1 MEEPDDQELSAGT
14 PDNEGQGGPMITVT
28 DSITIAT
35 LERMAVNRFGNLVK
49 AVVDVERGIMV
60 IDADMHA
67 DEEAL
72 LIDDGSHQRSL
83 WGINLHT
90 GKFGT
95 AEFIEYDSMINLRPS
110 QGNRS
115 KYVEDAR
122 ERERVE
128 ALVSR
133 LVRP

>member
-1 MEEPDDQELSAGT
+1 VEEPDNQQPSTGT
-14 PDNEGQGGPMITVT
+14 PDYEGEGSPMVTVT
-28 DSITIAT
+28 DSITVAT
-35 LERMAVNRFGNLVK
+35 LERMAVGRFGNLVK

-60 IDADMHA
+60 VDADMHA

-83 WGINLHT
+83 WGINLHP

-95 AEFIEYDSMINLRPS
+95 PEFVEYDSMVNLRPS

-115 KYVEDAR
+115 KFVEDPR

-128 ALVSR
+128 KLVSR
-133 LVRP
+133 LVKP

>member
-1 MEEPDDQELSAGT
+1 
-14 PDNEGQGGPMITVT
+14 MITVT
-28 DSITIAT
+28 DSITVAT
-35 LERMAVNRFGNLVK
+35 LERMAVGRFGNLVK

-60 IDADMHA
+60 VDADMHA

-83 WGINLHT
+83 WGINLHP

-95 AEFIEYDSMINLRPS
+95 PEFIEYDSMGNLRPS

-115 KYVEDAR
+115 TYVEDAR
-122 ERERVE
+122 ERERVK

-133 LVRP
+133 LVKP

>member
-1 MEEPDDQELSAGT
+1 MV
-14 PDNEGQGGPMITVT
+14 TVT
-28 DSITIAT
+28 DSITVAT
-35 LERMAVNRFGNLVK
+35 LERMAVGRFGNLVK

-60 IDADMHA
+60 VDADMHA

-83 WGINLHT
+83 WGINLHP

-95 AEFIEYDSMINLRPS
+95 PEFVEYDSMVNLRPS

-115 KYVEDAR
+115 KFVEDPR

-128 ALVSR
+128 KLVSR
-133 LVRP
+133 LVKP